1 MRPADATTARVLAG
15 GVETVLLA
23 QRAAWLPQAATLLVA
38 DVHLGKA
45 AAFRAMGVPVPEATT
60 AATLGRLDALIGA
73 LRPATLCVLGD
84 LLHAPASQAPSVID
98 ALAAWRERH
107 AGVRVVLVRG
117 NHDARAGDP
126 PPRCAIDVVDEPWRH
141 AGLSLRHEPPG
152 QGAAADEGYC
162 VAGHLHPV
170 LRLYGRGDALRL
182 PCFWVRERCTVLPA
196 FGDFTGGWAIEAS
209 ATDRLFVT
217 DDARVHE
224 VPRITKGK
232 RQ

>member
-1 MRPADATTARVLAG
+1 MRPADATATRILAG
-15 GVETVLLA
+15 GVELVLLA
-23 QRAAWLPQAATLLVA
+23 QRAAWLPRAATLLVA

-84 LLHAPASQAPSVID
+84 LLHAPASQAPAVID

-141 AGLSLRHEPPG
+141 AGLALRHEPPAHE
-152 QGAAADEGYC
+152 AAPDGEHC

-170 LRLYGRGDALRL
+170 LRLYGRGDAVRL
-182 PCFWVRERCTVLPA
+182 PCFWVRERSTVLPA
-196 FGDFTGGWAIEAS
+196 FGEFTGGWAIEPN
-209 ATDRLFVT
+209 ATDRLFIT
-217 DDARVHE
+217 DGERVHE
-224 VPRITKGK
+224 VPHATKGK